1 MSFSILSKAQV
12 LIIRWQLSTLT
23 HKQQWN
29 TMRGCSLNILKD
41 KRDRTHGV
49 THSTTIA
56 SMRFIEVFSAIRIEA
71 FMIPWKKLTQT
82 FSTATV
88 YCRSELKFWNIYQ
101 FHRRLHSVESSLSQ
115 NVKPVGKRHADLRV
129 SIARNIYYTVHFVNF
144 RFEEPQMLV
153 WVVVTEVI
161 LWVI

>member
-1 MSFSILSKAQV
+1 MILSILSKAQV
-12 LIIRWQLSTLT
+12 LIIRWQLSTLI
-23 HKQQWN
+23 HKRQWN
-29 TMRGCSLNILKD
+29 TTRGCSRNILKD

-56 SMRFIEVFSAIRIEA
+56 SMRSIEVFSAIRIEA